1 LGALIISN
9 CQQRFWAEFVE
20 LSIHIEYLE
29 CFYVEAV
36 RLDTSI
42 EVLLAVV
49 SNGSIAGWV
58 IWSKAQFVWAAI
70 IAFSHLV
77 TAIRPHL
84 PYQKRVRSIE
94 ALNAELRDLL
104 LDTEEK
110 WYGVSEGL
118 LTDTEI
124 HDLTLEI
131 KRRKQR
137 AVNLYL
143 SPLPLPYNRKYFSK
157 AEKYATQQIKQ
168 SYLGG

>member
-1 LGALIISN
+1 MK
-9 CQQRFWAEFVE
+9 V
-20 LSIHIEYLE
+20 HVEYLE
-29 CFYVEAV
+29 CFYTEAI

-42 EVLLAVV
+42 EILLAVV

-58 IWSKAQFVWAAI
+58 IWSKAQFIWATI
-70 IAFSHLV
+70 IATSHLV

-94 ALNAELRDLL
+94 ALNAELKELL

-110 WYGVSEGL
+110 WYEVSEGL
-118 LTDTEI
+118 LTDVEI
-124 HDLTLEI
+124 HRLTLEI

-143 SPLPLPYNRKYFSK
+143 SALPLPHNRKYLSR
-157 AEKYATQQIKQ
+157 AGQCAIQHIKQ
-168 SYLGG
+168 TYPGD